1 MRRLTGLVRFALQSD
16 REVGILAYRRAWEAL
31 PAVTRGIILMVVT
44 TVLFTAMHAAIRH
57 VTRELPPIQVA
68 FFRAFFGLLIFLP
81 VVFRSGFGFLRTKR
95 IGMHILR
102 AALNV
107 CAMFLFFTGL
117 ALTPISK
124 VTALSFTSPLF
135 LAVLSVVLLGERMRV
150 RRWTATLL
158 GFLGML
164 IIVRPGFVELDEGS
178 LMVVTSAAIWSV
190 TMIVIKLLLRTES
203 SLTITGYVSIFL
215 SLFALGPAIYVW
227 QDPSLDAWVWMIFI
241 GVVGTAAQLLLAEA
255 LREADAGAIMPFDFL
270 KLVWASLFG
279 YYLFAEVPDAYTWIG
294 ASIIFA
300 SGTYI
305 AYRENAVAREAR
317 RRAAEARKANPGP
330 AERE

>member
-1 MRRLTGLVRFALQSD
+1 ML
-16 REVGILAYRRAWEAL
+16 
-31 PAVTRGIILMVVT
+31 VT

-57 VTRELPPIQVA
+57 VTKDLQLPPVQVA
-68 FFRAFFGLLIFLP
+68 FFRAFFGLLIFVP
-81 VVFRSGFGFLRTKR
+81 VIYRGGFGFLYTKR

-117 ALTPISK
+117 SLTPISK

-135 LAVLSVVLLGERMRV
+135 LAVLSVVLLGERMRI

-164 IIVRPGFVELDEGS
+164 IIVRPGFVELDQGS

-203 SLTITGYVSIFL
+203 SVTITGYVSIFL

-227 QDPSLDAWVWMIFI
+227 QDPTLEAWVWMIFI

-294 ASIIFA
+294 ATIIFA

-305 AYRENAVAREAR
+305 AYRENAVARAQR
-317 RRAAEARKANPGP
+317 RKEAAEKAAAAAPEDPSAR
-330 AERE
+330 